1 MGRPPCL
8 TALLPKLYQL
18 VIPPLDP
25 SKSLPKKAEPWE
37 NPKIPHHAG
46 WRPPSKFSIPVWRL
60 PCLQVSD
67 LPGMTY
73 VRSAHTC
80 PQRCPS
86 LLTNPKPHIHVSVS
100 KRRLLTGISS
110 YVFHL
115 TLSPRIKN
123 TKCHSIWLKMDIFIM
138 LALLNMSLLN
148 HHLRQR
154 KVEATS
160 GLKEYLHPIQ
170 CFLP

>member
-86 LLTNPKPHIHVSVS
+86 LLTNPKPHIHVLVS
-100 KRRLLTGISS
+100 KRRLLIGISS

-115 TLSPRIKN
+115 TLSPRIEN
-123 TKCHSIWLKMDIFIM
+123 TKMPQY
-138 LALLNMSLLN
+138 LAEN
-148 HHLRQR
+148 
-154 KVEATS
+154 
-160 GLKEYLHPIQ
+160 GYLHHAGITQHVIIQ
-170 CFLP
+170 PSLGTEKDRSY